1 MADVFHVN
9 PLNPIVDLRGVKGL
23 KCHIVSCKVLVCVFR
38 ANVNCLEEKNHWT
51 PLHLAVQNNHPQV
64 VR

>member
-1 MADVFHVN
+1 MMLFDVLHVN
-9 PLNPIVDLRGVKGL
+9 YVLLFPPE
-23 KCHIVSCKVLVCVFR
+23 VLVCVLG
-38 ANVNCLEEKNHWT
+38 ADINSPEEKNHWT